1 MLSALIRILCLAL
14 CTLLAGAAMAQP
26 VAAGAPAAAVAPD
39 AASSA
44 SPVMRKFNL
53 PGVDKSSRLDVI
65 YLGSEDCHFCQQ
77 WEFGSRVKLLESREA
92 RAFSF
97 HEIKN
102 DTLAKPITA
111 ADYPADLQWVY
122 KQVGATRGVPRF
134 LLAID
139 GRVVMNSFGTGQYR
153 RNFLPA
159 LNEVVRVSG
168 KIGT

>member
-1 MLSALIRILCLAL
+1 MLSSLKNTAAVVL
-14 CTLLAGAAMAQP
+14 CTLLALPGMAQP
-26 VAAGAPAAAVAPD
+26 AGTSSAAA
-39 AASSA
+39 ASEMASA
-44 SPVMRKFNL
+44 VSPVMRKFNL
-53 PGVDKSSRLDVI
+53 PAVTKSSRLDVV
-65 YLGSEDCHFCQQ
+65 YLGAEDCHFCQQ

-92 RAFSF
+92 SAFTF

-102 DTLAKPITA
+102 QTLTKPMTAK
-111 ADYPADLQWVY
+111 DYPADLQWVY
-122 KQVGATRGVPRF
+122 KQVGTTRGVPRF

-139 GRVVMNSFGTGQYR
+139 GRVVMNSLGTGEYK